1 METKLALEDLYK
13 HEIEGAI
20 IRSKCEIFEYGEK
33 NSKFFLNP
41 EKQQKNKSAIRKLLI
56 DNVEIND
63 SKEILSNIKIH
74 FSKNYEAKKEV
85 GVTDCR
91 TFLKELDLP
100 VLTEQQSSG
109 CGKLINKNEILAALR
124 KMKNKSPGN
133 DGLQK
138 EFYISYFPIIGDLL
152 LNCLDYCF
160 EQGELA
166 PTQCQA
172 IITLVPKPGKDI
184 RLLKSWRPIRMLN
197 VDTKILSTILVGRAK
212 PLLENII
219 SENQSAFLSK
229 RNISDPIRIISDVLH
244 YCKRKK
250 LNNIL
255 FAADFAAAFDSVSHT

>member
-1 METKLALEDLYK
+1 MMETKLALEDLYK

-33 NSKFFLNP
+33 NSKFFLNL
-41 EKQQKNKSAIRKLLI
+41 EKQQKNKSAIRKLLR

-109 CGKLINKNEILAALR
+109 YSKLLNKNEILAALR
-124 KMKNKSPGN
+124 KMKNNKSPGN

-138 EFYISYFPIIGDLL
+138 EFYNYILL
-152 LNCLDYCF
+152 PCH
-160 EQGELA
+160 
-166 PTQCQA
+166 
-172 IITLVPKPGKDI
+172 
-184 RLLKSWRPIRMLN
+184 W
-197 VDTKILSTILVGRAK
+197 
-212 PLLENII
+212 
-219 SENQSAFLSK
+219 
-229 RNISDPIRIISDVLH
+229 
-244 YCKRKK
+244 
-250 LNNIL
+250 
-255 FAADFAAAFDSVSHT
+255 